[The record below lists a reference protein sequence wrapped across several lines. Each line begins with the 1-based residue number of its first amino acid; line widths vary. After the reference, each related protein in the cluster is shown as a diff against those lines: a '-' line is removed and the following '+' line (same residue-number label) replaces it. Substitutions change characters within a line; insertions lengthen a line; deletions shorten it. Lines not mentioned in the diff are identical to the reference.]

1 MATQLSVLFLI
12 GALAVVWMRNYKSFP
27 RLARRLLCI
36 APFLPLVSLLNHNL
50 DHDRWGTVTRVVPMY
65 VALILLL
72 LSLLVWRARGAAL
85 RWGGAEIFVLLYI
98 GFSAAQIPGS
108 LDPVWALCSW
118 SWSAP
123 GYLLFLMAGRAT
135 GSEEFGRDRWP
146 AWTLLGFAGISVALI
161 VTGLVTGRADDL
173 FHTRNFGSIYAS
185 NGVLL
190 FLTVFVGLCW
200 VTVRRS
206 VPWSFAIL
214 SVSVLCM
221 LLSLSRTA
229 TLTLAVY
236 LVVVFTGHRQDWKR
250 AVLAS
255 TLVLAT
261 MGLGLAITEKRFAL
275 NTQLFEVWSD
285 RFYGGDFI
293 GAYSSARELR
303 DTKFSYFHD
312 EIWHDLPWHG
322 QGYGTF
328 RHFSDY
334 TDAHNLLVTEAFEN
348 SLLATLFLVLACSFP
363 TLIRALFVA
372 ELRPVALSALGFIL
386 LAQITGGMLAFR
398 AEGSYYTAYPGWTLF
413 YLVGFLSGQ
422 LRLLPHRARVLIPPA
437 PAILNPAILSQAF
450 GETKIPALPTT

>member
-1 MATQLSVLFLI
+1 VATQLLVLFLI

-36 APFLPLVSLLNHNL
+36 APFLPLVPLLNHNL
-50 DHDRWGTVTRVVPMY
+50 DHDRWGTATRVLPIY
-65 VALILLL
+65 VTLLLLL
-72 LSLLVWRARGAAL
+72 LSLLVWKARGAAL
-85 RWGGAEIFVLLYI
+85 RWGSAEVFVLLYI

-108 LDPVWALCSW
+108 LDPAWAFCTW
-118 SWSAP
+118 SWSVP

-135 GSEEFGRDRWP
+135 GSEEFRRDRWP
-146 AWTLLGFAGISVALI
+146 VWTLLGFAGISVALI
-161 VTGLVTGRADDL
+161 VTGLATGRADDL

-200 VTVRRS
+200 VAVRTS
-206 VPWSFAIL
+206 VFWSFTIFL
-214 SVSVLCM
+214 VSALCM

-236 LVVVFTGHRQDWKR
+236 VLVAFTDSRRYLKR

-255 TLVLAT
+255 ILVLVTLGA
-261 MGLGLAITEKRFAL
+261 GLVLTGKRL
-275 NTQLFEVWSD
+275 DLDVQLFDAWSY
-285 RFYGGDFI
+285 RFFDGDFS

-312 EIWHDLPWHG
+312 EIWRDVPWHG

-348 SLLATLFLVLACSFP
+348 SLLAALFLVLACSFP

-372 ELRPVALSALGFIL
+372 DLRPVALSALGFIL
-386 LAQITGGMLAFR
+386 LGQITGGMLAFR
-398 AEGSYYTAYPGWTLF
+398 ADGSYYTAYPGWTLF

-422 LRLLPHRARVLIPPA
+422 LRLRPHRARVLIPPA
-437 PAILNPAILSQAF
+437 PAILNPA
-450 GETKIPALPTT
+450 T